1 MEKDMTMH
9 SIILKFFCVGKHGI
23 TKRTVLFAT
32 MAAMI
37 CTIFPAC
44 NNNERIIRTD
54 KFDGYPVSLVYNNKE
69 KVYKLKFDYSDNDRM
84 SWKIQEQYVDSS
96 LIINGG
102 DMPLNI
108 LFENLANYG
117 TITAKSGARFDGFI
131 YNATLPI
138 CGTWNYPD
146 GSYETLIA
154 PTENGNIYCVYDK
167 TFSEDFESDYN
178 TIRLLI
184 PANEYTGI
192 NMNTGITYFEKS
204 KIAAFGQ
211 GTVESG
217 GTTIVKYDAK
227 TDWKIDST
235 TYKPIITFANNGF
248 EAFYTNNEQFS
259 IDEINQIFNWMVT
272 YYNAAYT
279 HYVAPYT
286 HSEQHSYNS
295 YRNYSILVD
304 SDCYNIIID
313 IPWDIRWKLFAI
325 ANDIRKPL
333 SNDIFDMYE
342 DQAVW
347 FNDKL
352 EYLRA
357 VEEYLRYDIQ
367 SSAENPFATVES
379 REWIRCK
386 LQKLIPESQYNSYYY
401 DDIRRLVSYNM
412 FIRYLSDIC
421 LNDLLVQT
429 SRERDRL
436 GDSTYVI
443 E

>member
-1 MEKDMTMH
+1 MTMY

-37 CTIFPAC
+37 CTIFPGC

-69 KVYKLKFDYSDNDRM
+69 KVYKLKFDYSDNNRM

-108 LFENLANYG
+108 LFENIVNYG

-131 YNATLPI
+131 DNATLPV

-146 GSYETLIA
+146 GSYETLIT
-154 PTENGNIYCVYDK
+154 PTGNGNLYCVYDK
-167 TFSEDFESDYN
+167 AFSEDFESDYN
-178 TIRLLI
+178 TVTLLI

-204 KIAAFGQ
+204 KIAAFGE

-217 GTTIVKYDAK
+217 STTIVKYDAK

-235 TYKPIITFANNGF
+235 TYKPIITLVNNGF

-259 IDEINQIFNWMVT
+259 IDEINQIFNWMVA
-272 YYNAAYT
+272 YYNAAL
-279 HYVAPYT
+279 YT
-286 HSEQHSYNS
+286 HSEHFYIS

-304 SDCYNIIID
+304 ADCHNIIID
-313 IPWDIRWKLFAI
+313 IPWDIRMKLFAI
-325 ANDIRKPL
+325 ADDIRKPL

-342 DQAVW
+342 DQAGW
-347 FNDKL
+347 FDDKL
-352 EYLRA
+352 AYLRA
-357 VEEYLRYDIQ
+357 VEKYLRYDIQ
-367 SSAENPFATVES
+367 SSAENPSFAIVES

>member
-1 MEKDMTMH
+1 MEKDMTMY

-69 KVYKLKFDYSDNDRM
+69 KVYKLKFDYSDDDRM
-84 SWKIQEQYVDSS
+84 SWKMQEQYVDSS

-108 LFENLANYG
+108 LFENIANYG

-131 YNATLPI
+131 YNATLPAL
-138 CGTWNYPD
+138 GTWDYPD
-146 GSYETLIA
+146 GSYETLLA
-154 PTENGNIYCVYDK
+154 PENGTYCVYNK
-167 TFSEDFESDYN
+167 TFSENFESDYN
-178 TIRLLI
+178 TITLLI
-184 PANEYTGI
+184 PANEYNFI
-192 NMNTGITYFEKS
+192 DMNTGITYFEKS
-204 KIAAFGQ
+204 KIAAFGE

-235 TYKPIITFANNGF
+235 TYKPIISYENSGF

-259 IDEINQIFNWMVT
+259 IDEINQIFNWMVA
-272 YYNAAYT
+272 YYNMADLST
-279 HYVAPYT
+279 P
-286 HSEQHSYNS
+286 SGHSYNS
-295 YRNYSILVD
+295 HKNYYNNNTILVD
-304 SDCYNIIID
+304 SDCFNILMD
-313 IPWDIRWKLFAI
+313 ISWNIRWQLFAI

-342 DQAVW
+342 DQAW
-347 FNDKL
+347 FKDKL
-352 EYLRA
+352 AYLRA
-357 VEEYLRYDIQ
+357 VEKYLRYDIQ
-367 SSAENPFATVES
+367 SSAGNSSGTVES
-379 REWIRCK
+379 SEWIRCK
-386 LQKLIPESQYNSYYY
+386 LQKLISESRYNSYYY
-401 DDIRRLVSYNM
+401 DDIRRLVSYDM

-421 LNDLLVQT
+421 LNDLLVQI
-429 SRERDRL
+429 SRERDRI
-436 GDSTYVI
+436 GDSAYVI

>member
-1 MEKDMTMH
+1 MTMY
-9 SIILKFFCVGKHGI
+9 SIILKFFCVGKPGI
-23 TKRTVLFAT
+23 TKRTVVFAT

-69 KVYKLKFDYSDNDRM
+69 KVYKLKFDYSDDDRM
-84 SWKIQEQYVDSS
+84 SWKMQEQYVDSS

-108 LFENLANYG
+108 LFENIANYG

-131 YNATLPI
+131 YNATLPAL
-138 CGTWNYPD
+138 GTWDYPD
-146 GSYETLIA
+146 GSYETLLA
-154 PTENGNIYCVYDK
+154 PENGTYCVYNK
-167 TFSEDFESDYN
+167 TFSENFESDYN
-178 TIRLLI
+178 TITLLI
-184 PANEYTGI
+184 PANEYNFI
-192 NMNTGITYFEKS
+192 DMNTGITYFEKS
-204 KIAAFGQ
+204 KIAAFGE

-235 TYKPIITFANNGF
+235 TYKPIISYENSGF

-259 IDEINQIFNWMVT
+259 IDEINQIFNWMVAYYNYNVPLYT
-272 YYNAAYT
+272 YY
-279 HYVAPYT
+279 
-286 HSEQHSYNS
+286 EHSYNS

-304 SDCYNIIID
+304 SDCFNIIMD
-313 IPWDIRWKLFAI
+313 IPWDIRMKLFAV

-342 DQAVW
+342 DQAAF

-357 VEEYLRYDIQ
+357 VEKYLRCDIQ
-367 SSAENPFATVES
+367 SSAENSFATVES

-401 DDIRRLVSYNM
+401 DDIRRLVSYNI

-436 GDSTYVI
+436 GDTTYVI

>member
-1 MEKDMTMH
+1 
-9 SIILKFFCVGKHGI
+9 
-23 TKRTVLFAT
+23 
-32 MAAMI
+32 
-37 CTIFPAC
+37 
-44 NNNERIIRTD
+44 
-54 KFDGYPVSLVYNNKE
+54 
-69 KVYKLKFDYSDNDRM
+69 
-84 SWKIQEQYVDSS
+84 
-96 LIINGG
+96 
-102 DMPLNI
+102 
-108 LFENLANYG
+108 
-117 TITAKSGARFDGFI
+117 
-131 YNATLPI
+131 
-138 CGTWNYPD
+138 
-146 GSYETLIA
+146 
-154 PTENGNIYCVYDK
+154 
-167 TFSEDFESDYN
+167 
-178 TIRLLI
+178 
-184 PANEYTGI
+184 
-192 NMNTGITYFEKS
+192 
-204 KIAAFGQ
+204 
-211 GTVESG
+211 
-217 GTTIVKYDAK
+217 
-227 TDWKIDST
+227 
-235 TYKPIITFANNGF
+235 
-248 EAFYTNNEQFS
+248 
-259 IDEINQIFNWMVT
+259 MVT

-342 DQAVW
+342 DQAGW
-347 FNDKL
+347 FDDKL
-352 EYLRA
+352 AYLRA

-367 SSAENPFATVES
+367 SSAENPSFAIVES

-443 E
+443 K

>member
-1 MEKDMTMH
+1 MTMY

-32 MAAMI
+32 MAAVI

-69 KVYKLKFDYSDNDRM
+69 KVYKLKFDYSDDDRM
-84 SWKIQEQYVDSS
+84 SWKMQEQYVDSS

-108 LFENLANYG
+108 LFENIANYG

-131 YNATLPI
+131 YNATLPAL
-138 CGTWNYPD
+138 GTWDYPD
-146 GSYETLIA
+146 GSYETLLA
-154 PTENGNIYCVYDK
+154 PENGTYCVYNK
-167 TFSEDFESDYN
+167 TFSENFESDYN
-178 TIRLLI
+178 TITLLI
-184 PANEYTGI
+184 PANEYNFI
-192 NMNTGITYFEKS
+192 DMNTGITYFEKS
-204 KIAAFGQ
+204 KIAAFGE

-235 TYKPIITFANNGF
+235 TYKPIISYENSGF

-259 IDEINQIFNWMVT
+259 IDEINQIFNWMVAYYNYNVPLYT
-272 YYNAAYT
+272 YY
-279 HYVAPYT
+279 
-286 HSEQHSYNS
+286 EHSYNS

-304 SDCYNIIID
+304 SDCFNIIMD
-313 IPWDIRWKLFAI
+313 IPWDIRMKLFAV

-342 DQAVW
+342 DQAAF

-357 VEEYLRYDIQ
+357 VEKYLRCDIQ
-367 SSAENPFATVES
+367 SSAENSFATVES

-401 DDIRRLVSYNM
+401 DDIRRLVSYNI

-436 GDSTYVI
+436 GDTTYVI

>member
-32 MAAMI
+32 MAAVI

-54 KFDGYPVSLVYNNKE
+54 KFDGYPVSLVYNNKDRI
-69 KVYKLKFDYSDNDRM
+69 YKLKFDYSEDDRM
-84 SWKIQEQYVDSS
+84 PWKMLEQDVDSS

-108 LFENLANYG
+108 LFENEYNFG
-117 TITAKSGARFDGFI
+117 TITAKTGARFDGLI
-131 YNATLPI
+131 YNATLPLDGI
-138 CGTWNYPD
+138 WNYPD
-146 GSYETLIA
+146 DTYELVRMA
-154 PTENGNIYCVYDK
+154 SLEDGNNYVFYHK
-167 TFSEDFESDYN
+167 TFNENFESDYN
-178 TIRLLI
+178 TVTLLI
-184 PANEYTGI
+184 PSNEYTGI
-192 NMNTGITYFEKS
+192 DMNTGITYFEKS
-204 KIAAFGQ
+204 KIAAFGK
-211 GTVESG
+211 GTGESSSI
-217 GTTIVKYDAK
+217 TIAKYDAK
-227 TDWKIDST
+227 PDWKIDST
-235 TYKPIITFANNGF
+235 AYKSIFTIENYS
-248 EAFYTNNEQFS
+248 EAFYYTNNEQFS
-259 IDEINQIFNWMVT
+259 IDEINQIFNWMVA
-272 YYNAAYT
+272 YYNILFFT
-279 HYVAPYT
+279 P
-286 HSEQHSYNS
+286 SEHSYTS
-295 YRNYSILVD
+295 YYNNNLVD
-304 SDCYNIIID
+304 SDCYDIIID
-313 IPWDIRWKLFAI
+313 IPWDIRMKLFAI
-325 ANDIRKPL
+325 ADDIRKPL

-342 DQAVW
+342 DQAGW

-352 EYLRA
+352 AYLRA
-357 VEEYLRYDIQ
+357 VEKYLRYDIQ
-367 SSAENPFATVES
+367 SSAENPFAIVES

-443 E
+443 K

>member
-69 KVYKLKFDYSDNDRM
+69 KVYKLKFDYSDDDRM
-84 SWKIQEQYVDSS
+84 SWKMQEQYVDSS

-108 LFENLANYG
+108 LFENIANYG

-131 YNATLPI
+131 YNATLPAL
-138 CGTWNYPD
+138 GTWDYPD
-146 GSYETLIA
+146 GSYETLLA
-154 PTENGNIYCVYDK
+154 PENGTYCVYNK
-167 TFSEDFESDYN
+167 TFSENFESDYN
-178 TIRLLI
+178 TITLLI
-184 PANEYTGI
+184 PANEYNFI
-192 NMNTGITYFEKS
+192 DMNTGITYFEKS
-204 KIAAFGQ
+204 KIAAFGE

-235 TYKPIITFANNGF
+235 TYKPIISYENSGF

-259 IDEINQIFNWMVT
+259 IDEINQIFNWMVAYYNYNVPLYT
-272 YYNAAYT
+272 YY
-279 HYVAPYT
+279 
-286 HSEQHSYNS
+286 EHSYNS

-304 SDCYNIIID
+304 SDCFNIIMD
-313 IPWDIRWKLFAI
+313 IPWDIRMKLFAV

-342 DQAVW
+342 DQAAF

-357 VEEYLRYDIQ
+357 VEKYLRCDIQ
-367 SSAENPFATVES
+367 SSAENSFATVES

-401 DDIRRLVSYNM
+401 DDIRRLVSYNI

-436 GDSTYVI
+436 GDTTYVI

>member
-1 MEKDMTMH
+1 MTMH

-32 MAAMI
+32 MAAVI

-69 KVYKLKFDYSDNDRM
+69 KVYKLKFDYSDDDRM
-84 SWKIQEQYVDSS
+84 SWKMQEQYVDSS

-108 LFENLANYG
+108 LFENIANYG

-131 YNATLPI
+131 YNATLPAL
-138 CGTWNYPD
+138 GTWDYPD
-146 GSYETLIA
+146 GSYETLLA
-154 PTENGNIYCVYDK
+154 PENGTYCVYNK
-167 TFSEDFESDYN
+167 TFSENFESDYN
-178 TIRLLI
+178 TITLLI
-184 PANEYTGI
+184 PANEYNFI
-192 NMNTGITYFEKS
+192 DMNTGITYFEKS
-204 KIAAFGQ
+204 KIAAFGE

-235 TYKPIITFANNGF
+235 TYKPIISYENSGF

-259 IDEINQIFNWMVT
+259 IDEINQIFNWMVAYYNYNVPLYT
-272 YYNAAYT
+272 YY
-279 HYVAPYT
+279 
-286 HSEQHSYNS
+286 EHSYNS

-304 SDCYNIIID
+304 SDCFNIIMD
-313 IPWDIRWKLFAI
+313 IPWDIRMKLFAV

-342 DQAVW
+342 DQAAF

-357 VEEYLRYDIQ
+357 VEKYLRCDIQ
-367 SSAENPFATVES
+367 SSAENSFATVES

-401 DDIRRLVSYNM
+401 DDIRRLVSYNI

-436 GDSTYVI
+436 GDTTYVI

>member
-1 MEKDMTMH
+1 MEKDMTMY

-69 KVYKLKFDYSDNDRM
+69 KVYKLKFDYSDDDRM
-84 SWKIQEQYVDSS
+84 SWKMQEQYVDSS

-108 LFENLANYG
+108 LFENIANYG

-131 YNATLPI
+131 YNATLPAL
-138 CGTWNYPD
+138 GTWDYPD
-146 GSYETLIA
+146 GSYETLLA
-154 PTENGNIYCVYDK
+154 PENGTYCVYNK
-167 TFSEDFESDYN
+167 TFSENFESDYN
-178 TIRLLI
+178 TITLLI
-184 PANEYTGI
+184 PANEYNFI
-192 NMNTGITYFEKS
+192 DMNTGITYFEKS
-204 KIAAFGQ
+204 KIAAFGE

-235 TYKPIITFANNGF
+235 TYKPIISYENSGF

-259 IDEINQIFNWMVT
+259 IDEINQIFNWMVAYYNYNVPLYT
-272 YYNAAYT
+272 YY
-279 HYVAPYT
+279 
-286 HSEQHSYNS
+286 EHSYNS

-304 SDCYNIIID
+304 SDCFNIIMD
-313 IPWDIRWKLFAI
+313 IPWDIRMKLFAV

-342 DQAVW
+342 DQAAF

-357 VEEYLRYDIQ
+357 VEKYLRCDIQ
-367 SSAENPFATVES
+367 SSAENSFATVES

-436 GDSTYVI
+436 GDTTYVI

>member
-1 MEKDMTMH
+1 MEKDMTMY

-69 KVYKLKFDYSDNDRM
+69 KVYKLKFDYSDDDRM
-84 SWKIQEQYVDSS
+84 SWKMQEQYVDSS

-108 LFENLANYG
+108 LFENIANYG

-131 YNATLPI
+131 YNATLPAL
-138 CGTWNYPD
+138 GTWDYPD
-146 GSYETLIA
+146 GSYETLLA
-154 PTENGNIYCVYDK
+154 PENGTYCVYNK
-167 TFSEDFESDYN
+167 TFSENFESDYN
-178 TIRLLI
+178 TITLLI
-184 PANEYTGI
+184 PANEYNFI
-192 NMNTGITYFEKS
+192 DMNTGITYFEKS
-204 KIAAFGQ
+204 KIAAFGE

-235 TYKPIITFANNGF
+235 TYKPIISYENSGF

-259 IDEINQIFNWMVT
+259 IDEINQIFNWMVAYYNYNVPLYT
-272 YYNAAYT
+272 YY
-279 HYVAPYT
+279 
-286 HSEQHSYNS
+286 EHSYNS

-304 SDCYNIIID
+304 SDCFNIIMD
-313 IPWDIRWKLFAI
+313 IPWDIRMKLFAV

-342 DQAVW
+342 DQAAF

-357 VEEYLRYDIQ
+357 VEKYLRCDIQ
-367 SSAENPFATVES
+367 SSAENSFATVES

-401 DDIRRLVSYNM
+401 DDIRRLVSYNI

-436 GDSTYVI
+436 GDTTYVI

>member
-1 MEKDMTMH
+1 MTMY

-69 KVYKLKFDYSDNDRM
+69 KVYKLKFDYSDDDRM
-84 SWKIQEQYVDSS
+84 SWKMQEQYVDSS

-108 LFENLANYG
+108 LFENIANYG

-131 YNATLPI
+131 YNATLPAL
-138 CGTWNYPD
+138 GTWDYPD
-146 GSYETLIA
+146 GSYETLLA
-154 PTENGNIYCVYDK
+154 PENGTYCVYNK
-167 TFSEDFESDYN
+167 TFSENFESDYN
-178 TIRLLI
+178 TITLLI
-184 PANEYTGI
+184 PANEYNFI
-192 NMNTGITYFEKS
+192 DMNTGITYFEKS
-204 KIAAFGQ
+204 KIAAFGE

-235 TYKPIITFANNGF
+235 TYKPIISYENSGF

-259 IDEINQIFNWMVT
+259 IDEINQIFNWMVAYYNYNVPLYT
-272 YYNAAYT
+272 YY
-279 HYVAPYT
+279 
-286 HSEQHSYNS
+286 EHSYNS

-304 SDCYNIIID
+304 SDCFNIIMD
-313 IPWDIRWKLFAI
+313 IPWDIRMKLFAV

-342 DQAVW
+342 DQAAF

-357 VEEYLRYDIQ
+357 VEKYLRCDIQ
-367 SSAENPFATVES
+367 SSAENSFATVES

-401 DDIRRLVSYNM
+401 DDIRRLVSYNI

-436 GDSTYVI
+436 GDTTYVI

>member
-1 MEKDMTMH
+1 MEKDMTMY

-37 CTIFPAC
+37 CTIFPGC

-69 KVYKLKFDYSDNDRM
+69 KVYKLKFDYSDNNRM

-108 LFENLANYG
+108 LFENKYNYG
-117 TITAKSGARFDGFI
+117 TITAKTGARFDGFI
-131 YNATLPI
+131 YNATLPAL
-138 CGTWNYPD
+138 GTWDYPD

-154 PTENGNIYCVYDK
+154 PENGTYCVYNK

-178 TIRLLI
+178 TITLLI
-184 PANEYTGI
+184 PANEYNFI
-192 NMNTGITYFEKS
+192 DMNTGIIYFEKS
-204 KIAAFGQ
+204 KIAAFGK
-211 GTVESG
+211 GG
-217 GTTIVKYDAK
+217 FDGTTIAKYDAK
-227 TDWKIDST
+227 TNWKIDST
-235 TYKPIITFANNGF
+235 TYKPIITLVDNGF
-248 EAFYTNNEQFS
+248 ETFYTDNEQFS
-259 IDEINQIFNWMVT
+259 IDEINQIFNWMVA
-272 YYNAAYT
+272 YSNAVLNT
-279 HYVAPYT
+279 HY
-286 HSEQHSYNS
+286 EHSYIS

-304 SDCYNIIID
+304 SDCHNIIID
-313 IPWDIRWKLFAI
+313 IPWDIRMKLFAI
-325 ANDIRKPL
+325 ADDIRKPL

-342 DQAVW
+342 DQAGW
-347 FNDKL
+347 FDDKL
-352 EYLRA
+352 AYLRA
-357 VEEYLRYDIQ
+357 VEKYLRYDIQ
-367 SSAENPFATVES
+367 SSAETVTPFATVES

>member
-1 MEKDMTMH
+1 MEKDMTMY

-69 KVYKLKFDYSDNDRM
+69 KVYKLKFDYSDDDRM
-84 SWKIQEQYVDSS
+84 SWKMQEQYVDSS

-108 LFENLANYG
+108 LFENIANYG

-131 YNATLPI
+131 YNATLPAL
-138 CGTWNYPD
+138 GTWDYPD
-146 GSYETLIA
+146 GSYETLLA
-154 PTENGNIYCVYDK
+154 PENGTYCVYNK
-167 TFSEDFESDYN
+167 TFSENFESDYN
-178 TIRLLI
+178 TITLLI
-184 PANEYTGI
+184 PANEYNFI
-192 NMNTGITYFEKS
+192 DMNTGITYFEKS
-204 KIAAFGQ
+204 KIAAFGE

-259 IDEINQIFNWMVT
+259 IDEINQIFNWMVAYYNYNVPLYT
-272 YYNAAYT
+272 YY
-279 HYVAPYT
+279 
-286 HSEQHSYNS
+286 EHSYNS

-304 SDCYNIIID
+304 SDCFNIIMD
-313 IPWDIRWKLFAI
+313 IPWDIRMKLFAV

-342 DQAVW
+342 DQAAF

-357 VEEYLRYDIQ
+357 VEKYLRCDIQ
-367 SSAENPFATVES
+367 SSAENSFATVES

-401 DDIRRLVSYNM
+401 DDIRRLVSYNI

-436 GDSTYVI
+436 GDTTYVI

>member
-69 KVYKLKFDYSDNDRM
+69 KVYKLKFDYSENNRM

-108 LFENLANYG
+108 LFENIANYG
-117 TITAKSGARFDGFI
+117 TITAKSGAQFDGII
-131 YNATLPI
+131 YNATLPLAGI
-138 CGTWNYPD
+138 WNYPD
-146 GSYETLIA
+146 GSYEIV
-154 PTENGNIYCVYDK
+154 TEYLANGNNYFVYIK
-167 TFSEDFESDYN
+167 IFSEDFESDYN
-178 TIRLLI
+178 TITLLI
-184 PANEYTGI
+184 PANEYTCI
-192 NMNTGITYFEKS
+192 DMNTGIIYFEKS
-204 KIAAFGQ
+204 KIAAFGK
-211 GTVESG
+211 GTGEFGS
-217 GTTIVKYDAK
+217 TTIAKYDAK
-227 TDWKIDST
+227 PDWKIDST
-235 TYKPIITFANNGF
+235 TYKPIINTLNNGF
-248 EAFYTNNEQFS
+248 EAFYTNNERFS

-272 YYNAAYT
+272 YYDAAL
-279 HYVAPYT
+279 YT
-286 HSEQHSYNS
+286 HSGHSYIS
-295 YRNYSILVD
+295 YRDYSILVD
-304 SDCYNIIID
+304 SDCYSIIID
-313 IPWDIRWKLFAI
+313 IPWDIRMKLFAI

-342 DQAVW
+342 DQAAW
-347 FNDKL
+347 FDDKL
-352 EYLRA
+352 AYLRA
-357 VEEYLRYDIQ
+357 VEKYLRYDIQ
-367 SSAENPFATVES
+367 NSAENIAIVES

-386 LQKLIPESQYNSYYY
+386 LQKLIPESRYNSYYY

-443 E
+443 K